1 MLDFLKPE
9 QRKAI
14 YQIIAFLN
22 ATAVAMVP
30 VLQQFGIVTDD
41 VAAQVVQFAAG
52 VLSVAGFL
60 LASKNVD
67 VAVKPAYTSSKP
79 APAAPTQITVMANSK
94 KVQTGQDAI
103 VKDAPQGALVLDEKK

>member
-22 ATAVAMVP
+22 AAAVAMVP

-41 VAAQVVQFAAG
+41 VAAQVLQFAAG
-52 VLSVAGFL
+52 VLSFAGFL

-67 VAVKPAYTSSKP
+67 VTPKAKAVVKT

-103 VKDAPQGALVLDEKK
+103 VKDAPQGAMVLDEKK

>member
-22 ATAVAMVP
+22 AAAVAMVP

-41 VAAQVVQFAAG
+41 VAAQVLQFAAG
-52 VLSVAGFL
+52 VLSFAGFL

-67 VAVKPAYTSSKP
+67 VTPKAKAVVKT
-79 APAAPTQITVMANSK
+79 APVAPTQITVMANSK

-103 VKDAPQGALVLDEKK
+103 VKDAPQGAMVLDEKK

>member
-1 MLDFLKPE
+1 MLDFLKPQ

-22 ATAVAMVP
+22 AAAVAMVP

-41 VAAQVVQFAAG
+41 VAAQVLQFAAG
-52 VLSVAGFL
+52 VLSFAGFL
-60 LASKNVD
+60 LASKNVE
-67 VAVKPAYTSSKP
+67 VPAKAPKVTTVP
-79 APAAPTQITVMANSK
+79 VPAAPTQITVMANSK
-94 KVQTGQDAI
+94 KIQTGQDAI

>member
-22 ATAVAMVP
+22 AAAVAMVP

-52 VLSVAGFL
+52 VLSFAGFL

-67 VAVKPAYTSSKP
+67 VTPKSNVVVKP
-79 APAAPTQITVMANSK
+79 APAVPTQITVMANSK

-103 VKDAPQGALVLDEKK
+103 VKDAPQGALVVDEKK